1 MRLLSNFD
9 TSKEQQLL
17 DEYKKGFGDE
27 KVISI
32 HKSRWY
38 YIIHVVAPLA
48 IFFMIFS
55 IWLYLSYMLDLEY
68 QHLVQRAFWIC
79 MALYLIATLVK
90 TSREYMNRKMDYLI
104 VTPKEV
110 IKYDQA
116 WVFDRETETIHVDK
130 VKSVTVSKHGIV
142 NSFLDIWT
150 ITFLAEGE
158 DNKGDIIMSHIDAV
172 EQVERKIRTIT
183 WMNTA

>member
-1 MRLLSNFD
+1 
-9 TSKEQQLL
+9 
-17 DEYKKGFGDE
+17 
-27 KVISI
+27 
-32 HKSRWY
+32 
-38 YIIHVVAPLA
+38 
-48 IFFMIFS
+48 
-55 IWLYLSYMLDLEY
+55 
-68 QHLVQRAFWIC
+68 
-79 MALYLIATLVK
+79 
-90 TSREYMNRKMDYLI
+90 MNRKMDYLI